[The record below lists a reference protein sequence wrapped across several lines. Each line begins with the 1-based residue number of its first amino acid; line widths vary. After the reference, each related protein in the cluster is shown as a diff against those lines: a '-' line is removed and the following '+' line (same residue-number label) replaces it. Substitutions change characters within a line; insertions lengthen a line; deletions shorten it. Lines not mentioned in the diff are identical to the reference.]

1 MLLDWMW
8 NSLCLCFQVI
18 SGQFLTERRV
28 GVYIEVEMFGLP
40 ADTRRKALKT
50 KTSQN
55 NNAINP
61 VWDEEPIVFKKVR
74 QRLGMIVIVVGG
86 AHPGRINFNSLAG
99 DPSDSG
105 LSEDCC
111 LWRRRKVHW
120 SSDYSSVCHKTRF
133 IQVMFKIFSFAR
145 GFYWWK
151 CLQNDSFQLF
161 LHYFPRR

>member
-1 MLLDWMW
+1 MW
-8 NSLCLCFQVI
+8 NFLYLLVQVI

-74 QRLGMIVIVVGG
+74 QRPVMIALMFGW
-86 AHPGRINFNSLAG
+86 AHPGRTDLNSLTG
-99 DPSDSG
+99 DPSHAG
-105 LSEDCC
+105 LSED
-111 LWRRRKVHW
+111 RR
-120 SSDYSSVCHKTRF
+120 
-133 IQVMFKIFSFAR
+133 
-145 GFYWWK
+145 
-151 CLQNDSFQLF
+151 L
-161 LHYFPRR
+161 